1 MADERYFLAC
11 IARLLRF
18 SGFAEGVFW
27 RSFMDR
33 GVGDGL
39 PSWYNLRCKRGKKL
53 ADRTEV

>member
-1 MADERYFLAC
+1 MTDERDFLAC

-33 GVGDGL
+33 EGWGWFAIMV
-39 PSWYNLRCKRGKKL
+39 
-53 ADRTEV
+53 